1 MVSDKVGETLVK
13 GLVEVFGKLHPATT
27 RVNQLAEII
36 SEIREPVT
44 RIEQQERPLSDEEQ
58 RKRKLEVRKCCLLNE
73 VFCLDVNYI
82 K

>member
-1 MVSDKVGETLVK
+1 MSDKVGETLVK

-44 RIEQQERPLSDEEQ
+44 RTEQQERPLSDEEQ
-58 RKRKLEVRKCCLLNE
+58 RKRKLEVRQYYFVNE
-73 VFCLDVNYI
+73 VFHLDVNYI
-82 K
+82 R